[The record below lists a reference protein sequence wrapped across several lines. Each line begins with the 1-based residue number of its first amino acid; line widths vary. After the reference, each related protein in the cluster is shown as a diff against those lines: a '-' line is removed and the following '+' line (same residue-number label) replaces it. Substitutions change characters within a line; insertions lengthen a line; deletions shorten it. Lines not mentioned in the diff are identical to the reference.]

1 MIGAARMC
9 AAGAL
14 AALLGGVL
22 VTACASSGSVESS
35 SETPNTSSR
44 GSHANVAGN
53 GQVFVVTRLRQ
64 DYSALDRG
72 VLAYTPIKTLET
84 GQSTSLYAFVTDIGK
99 RAPKQTASV
108 SEVSKE
114 SGLTV
119 YPYDVPT
126 GGIVSLHVTC
136 SNLQCQEM
144 TTARQAVVIVG
155 QPVEWVWFVTASSPG
170 PAMITLAADTY
181 DQLTDTVLRE
191 ETVQI
196 SVIVQA
202 TAAYKHRRAVAAAT
216 PATGSGGGGNGGVV
230 LGGIFAIIAA
240 AVGAIITRVQFGK
253 RKKRRHEAAT
263 DGPPSAASQTG
274 GTPDS

>member
-22 VTACASSGSVESS
+22 VTACASSESS
-35 SETPNTSSR
+35 SETPITSSR

-144 TTARQAVVIVG
+144 TAARQAVVIVG

-202 TAAYKHRRAVAAAT
+202 TAAYKHRRAAAAT

-253 RKKRRHEAAT
+253 RKKRRHEAAS